1 MQTARK
7 LYVCFAKSLLL
18 CAVTAFASRSSV
30 AQTTDSTSQLG
41 PQASP
46 QTTTSDVS
54 SSASAEA
61 MQPNLKGPALCSP
74 SHFVQC
80 FRDIAHDQ
88 AGIWS
93 SPLHLHS
100 RDALVVSDVSEALH
114 KVRWTTE
121 SRAFE
126 VGLHRFGGC
135 G

>member
-7 LYVCFAKSLLL
+7 LYVCVAKSLLL

-30 AQTTDSTSQLG
+30 AQTTDSTSQLA

-54 SSASAEA
+54 SSAPAEA
-61 MQPNLKGPALCSP
+61 IQPNLEAPLCSP

-100 RDALVVSDVSEALH
+100 R
-114 KVRWTTE
+114 
-121 SRAFE
+121 
-126 VGLHRFGGC
+126 
-135 G
+135 

>member
-88 AGIWS
+88 GVPGMKMQGAG
-93 SPLHLHS
+93 PN
-100 RDALVVSDVSEALH
+100 AGLVVSDVSEALH